1 MTLLLRK
8 RNCDKEKK
16 KKGSSIRHLKST
28 KIKQNETKTTYVES
42 NETLTLST
50 SLIKTKVVEQEPKMI
65 SITANIYEYLL

>member
-1 MTLLLRK
+1 MIR
-8 RNCDKEKK
+8 KK

-28 KIKQNETKTTYVES
+28 KTKQNKTKRTYVES

>member
-8 RNCDKEKK
+8 RNCDKGK